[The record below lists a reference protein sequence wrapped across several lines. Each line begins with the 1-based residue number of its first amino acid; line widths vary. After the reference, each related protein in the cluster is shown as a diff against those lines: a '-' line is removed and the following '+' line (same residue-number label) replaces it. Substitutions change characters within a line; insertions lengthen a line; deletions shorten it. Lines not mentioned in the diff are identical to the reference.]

1 MKKKVA
7 LVLGSGGARGTAHI
21 GVIREILSQGYEI
34 SSISGTSMGAM
45 VGGIYACGK
54 LDEYEEWICKLDKRS
69 VLNLV
74 DFTLSK
80 NGLMKADKF
89 INELKKFI
97 PDINI
102 EDLPISYS
110 AIATDLINKE
120 EKVFTS
126 GSLWDAIRASI
137 SIPFFIKP
145 AKIDNIS
152 YVDGGVLN
160 PVPIN
165 RVKRENGDIL
175 IAVDVNYPVP
185 ANSIQ
190 ILEKNEGSLG
200 KQYIKNVR
208 KKLASYTS
216 LLDKNSMGY
225 IHIGS
230 ETSSMM
236 LAQIT
241 KLTIKLYPP
250 DIMINVSHESCG
262 TFDFHLAEDI
272 IIVGKLAALEGIAN
286 YSSKS

>member
-110 AIATDLINKE
+110 AIATDLINTK
-120 EKVFTS
+120 EKVFIT

-175 IAVDVNYPVP
+175 IAVDVNSPVP

-272 IIVGKLAALEGIAN
+272 ILVGKLAAVEGIAN
-286 YSSKS
+286 YNK